1 MLNKKCRGLKKAG
14 DIMDISVLYQDI
26 ARLGAKYNADKIVL
40 FGSRARGD
48 YRQRSDI
55 DIAVYGMP
63 LPQQAAFWMD
73 LEDLP
78 TLLKIDVIHVIPRMN
93 EAFLKNIEREGGSL
107 YEKN

>member
-1 MLNKKCRGLKKAG
+1 
-14 DIMDISVLYQDI
+14 
-26 ARLGAKYNADKIVL
+26 
-40 FGSRARGD
+40 
-48 YRQRSDI
+48 
-55 DIAVYGMP
+55 MP

-93 EAFLKNIEREGGSL
+93 EAFLKNIEREGVSL